1 MNLIQLFEMQKK
13 LDEKIEKKHESI
25 SPNFSKKEITLQRTL
40 ALMVEASEF
49 INEVQSF
56 KYWKQNKNISKTKV
70 LEEFVDLLH
79 FFISLSYQNDVP
91 HTLNPKINEYND
103 INLQFKELFINISE
117 ILKQPN
123 KENIQISFEIA
134 LGCFEMLGYN
144 YNELFEAYFFKNQK
158 NYKRLYSNY

>member
-1 MNLIQLFEMQKK
+1 MQKK

-79 FFISLSYQNDVP
+79 FFISLSYQNDVS

>member
-1 MNLIQLFEMQKK
+1 M
-13 LDEKIEKKHESI
+13 
-25 SPNFSKKEITLQRTL
+25 
-40 ALMVEASEF
+40 
-49 INEVQSF
+49 
-56 KYWKQNKNISKTKV
+56 
-70 LEEFVDLLH
+70 H